1 MPERTEAKARSSESE
16 AHRPKAVPHR
26 TEAAPPRAGT
36 APPRAER
43 AVHRRFAGTCRPHPG
58 DVSRRVALLREE
70 LGLSREELALRA
82 GMAPS
87 FVQYV
92 EEQSDTISTGPLLRL
107 AAALRTTAAH
117 LLGAVPGGPPS
128 GLHELGL
135 HECWDRL
142 AEHGFGRVAL
152 STADGPAVIPVGYAV
167 EGRAIVCHA
176 CPGAGVC
183 QPPPGTEVAF
193 EVDQVDEA
201 MGSGWSVL
209 VIGTVDRP
217 AADSGDRSRVRV
229 TPERVS
235 GRIIRAD

>member
-1 MPERTEAKARSSESE
+1 MPERTEAKAQLFEFG
-16 AHRPKAVPHR
+16 AHQ
-26 TEAAPPRAGT
+26 TEAAGQAEPAAPRVEPAPHRQPAG
-36 APPRAER
+36 
-43 AVHRRFAGTCRPHPG
+43 HCRPHPG

-117 LLGAVPGGPPS
+117 LLGAVPGGPPP
-128 GLHELGL
+128 GLHELGIR
-135 HECWDRL
+135 ECWDRL
-142 AEHGFGRVAL
+142 AEHVFGRVAL
-152 STADGPAVIPVGYAV
+152 ATADGPAVIPVGYTV
-167 EGRAIVCHA
+167 EDRVIICHA
-176 CPGAGVC
+176 CSGTGVC
-183 QPPPGTEVAF
+183 EPSPGTEVAF

-201 MGSGWSVL
+201 MCSGWSVL
-209 VIGTVDRP
+209 VIGMVDRP
-217 AADSGDRSRVRV
+217 AGGRGGRPRVRV